1 MMDWWQAWNWFA
13 VQSKPH
19 AEALAAAH
27 VARLQLETLL
37 PRLRQHRPVGGV
49 SRLVTTPLFPG
60 YFFARFCP
68 AHSVTAVRGSPG
80 VLRVVGTSQ
89 TPLPLAPEIV
99 ESLRQR
105 VQDDGFVRVEPKG
118 LQRGERVQIE
128 AGPFAGWMGRVERET
143 DGHQRVLILLEALQQ
158 ARVWLEASCVEPVA
172 ASR

>member
-1 MMDWWQAWNWFA
+1 MELVRGAEQTACGSSCRRPRRPSPTRNPPAQAPSA
-13 VQSKPH
+13 P
-19 AEALAAAH
+19 ARRRR
-27 VARLQLETLL
+27 VA
-37 PRLRQHRPVGGV
+37 PGDD
-49 SRLVTTPLFPG
+49 PLFPG

-68 AHSVTAVRGSPG
+68 AHSVTAVRGAPG

-89 TPLPLAPEIV
+89 TPLPLAHDIV

-105 VQDDGFVRVEPKG
+105 VQDDGFVRVEAKG

-158 ARVWLEASCVEPVA
+158 ARVWLEASSVEPVA
-172 ASR
+172 SAR